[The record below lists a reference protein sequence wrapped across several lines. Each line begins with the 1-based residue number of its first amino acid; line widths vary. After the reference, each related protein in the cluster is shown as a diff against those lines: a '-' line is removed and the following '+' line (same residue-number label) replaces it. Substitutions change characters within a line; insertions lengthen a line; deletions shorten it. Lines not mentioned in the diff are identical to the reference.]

1 MTVAR
6 GIKTPIV
13 KVNDNLVEI
22 VTESIFLD
30 MKNKDYQLN
39 DKDIIG
45 ITESIVS
52 IASNNYASVDD
63 IKDDINNKFK
73 GDNLGIVFPMLSRN
87 RFAILLKAFARAKKD
102 LTILLS
108 YPYDEVGNPI
118 MDVDTL
124 NKLNINPYKD
134 ILLEEDYY
142 KHFKDFK
149 HPWTKINMVDYY
161 KEVCKS
167 EDANVKIVFSNNAID
182 ILKYTNNVLIS
193 NVHNRNKTKELFSKD
208 VVVYGL
214 DDILTKS
221 INGSGYNSEYG
232 LLGTNLATKEKVKM
246 FPSDNQQLLL
256 EIQNKI
262 YNKTNKLVEV
272 MIYGDGAF
280 KDPVST
286 IWELAD
292 PVVSPSYTKGL
303 EGSPD
308 EIKLKYLVED
318 KFKDLEG
325 EELEKAIKDFKEQNK
340 DLDATLG
347 TTPRRYIDLLGS
359 LCDLISGSGDK
370 GTPVVLIQNYFK

>member
-1 MTVAR
+1 MTIAR
-6 GIKTPIV
+6 GIKTPII

-30 MKNKDYQLN
+30 MKNKGYQLN

-167 EDANVKIVFSNNAID
+167 EDANVKIVFSNNALD
-182 ILKYTNNVLIS
+182 ILNYTNNVLVS
-193 NVHNRNKTKELFSKD
+193 NVHDRKNTKALFKNND
-208 VVVYGL
+208 NAVVYGL

-221 INGSGYNSEYG
+221 INGSGFNSKYG
-232 LLGTNLATKEKVKM
+232 LLGTNLATKEKVKL
-246 FPSDNQQLLL
+246 FPSDNEELLKD
-256 EIQNKI
+256 IQKVI
-262 YNKTNKLVEV
+262 YNKTGKLVEIGRASCRERV
-272 MIYGDGAF
+272 
-280 KDPVST
+280 
-286 IWELAD
+286 
-292 PVVSPSYTKGL
+292 
-303 EGSPD
+303 
-308 EIKLKYLVED
+308 
-318 KFKDLEG
+318 
-325 EELEKAIKDFKEQNK
+325 
-340 DLDATLG
+340 
-347 TTPRRYIDLLGS
+347 
-359 LCDLISGSGDK
+359 
-370 GTPVVLIQNYFK
+370 